1 MWEDYPLL
9 PQTGGYCMAKHGKKY
24 TEATKLIDI
33 EKLYDPEEAIEIAKK
48 TATAKFDET
57 VEVAVKLGVDPKHAD
72 QQVRGAVVL
81 PFGTGKTKRV
91 LVFAKG
97 DKAKEAEQAGADF
110 VGAEEIVTKIQGGW
124 TDFDVAVATPDM
136 MALVGRLGKI
146 LGPKGLMPNPK
157 VGTVTPDLTRA
168 INEIKAG
175 KIEYRT
181 DKAGNIH
188 APIGKVS
195 FENEKL
201 LKNFQALIDILIKV
215 KPAAAKGQ
223 YMRNI
228 SVSTTMGPGV
238 RVNPLKAPGKKE

>member
-1 MWEDYPLL
+1 
-9 PQTGGYCMAKHGKKY
+9 MAKFGKKY
-24 TEATKLIDI
+24 QEVAKQI
-33 EKLYDPEEAIEIAKK
+33 EDKLYEVEEAIDLAKK

-57 VEVAVKLGVDPKHAD
+57 VEFAVKLGVDPKHAD

-81 PFGTGKTKRV
+81 PHGTGKTNRV

-97 DKAKEAEQAGADF
+97 DKLKEAEAAGADYA
-110 VGAEEIVTKIQGGW
+110 GAEELVTKIQGGW
-124 TDFDVAVATPDM
+124 ADFDVAVATPDM
-136 MALVGRLGKI
+136 MGLVGRLGKI

-157 VGTVTPDLTRA
+157 VGTVTLDLTRA

-195 FENEKL
+195 FDAEKL
-201 LKNFQALIDILIKV
+201 MENFQTLIDTLNKV
-215 KPAAAKGQ
+215 KPATAKG
-223 YMRNI
+223 
-228 SVSTTMGPGV
+228 
-238 RVNPLKAPGKKE
+238 